1 MYDQNLAAQL
11 QEEWRTSARWHGIQ
25 RTYDAGQV
33 LKLRGS
39 FRVEYT
45 LARMGAERL
54 WHLLHTDPLVRAL
67 GAVTGNQA
75 VQMVQAG
82 LKAIYLSGWQVAG
95 DANGA
100 GHTYPDQSLYP
111 ADSAP
116 ILARR
121 INNALMRADQIAHM
135 EGRHDTYWMAP
146 IVADAESGFGGNLN
160 AFELMKAMI
169 EAGAAG
175 VHFEDQLSSAK
186 KCGHMG
192 GKVLVPTREFVQK
205 LNAARLASGGD
216 AILFSRTNSYIGVMI
231 DDLITRGVSEPYRMF
246 TSRAE
251 YRLSLR
257 ADNADQRLTPMGME
271 VGCVGTERQTAFKA
285 WKSALETFTAELQ
298 ALSLTPNEAASHGL
312 KINLDGVRRSAYDL
326 LAYPDIDLE
335 RLSGIWPQLK
345 GLDGKVAEQVQIDAS
360 YAVYLARQESDINAI
375 RKEEARIIPERFDYG
390 QLSGLS
396 TELRQKL
403 ERIRPQNLGQASR
416 IDGMTPAA
424 VTLILAHLKRDAA
437 LARLAEDTAD
447 ARQANG

>member
-54 WHLLHTDPLVRAL
+54 WHLLHSEPLVRAL

-169 EAGAAG
+169 EAGASAWSTSRP
-175 VHFEDQLSSAK
+175 SS
-186 KCGHMG
+186 
-192 GKVLVPTREFVQK
+192 T
-205 LNAARLASGGD
+205 
-216 AILFSRTNSYIGVMI
+216 
-231 DDLITRGVSEPYRMF
+231 TRGPE
-246 TSRAE
+246 
-251 YRLSLR
+251 R
-257 ADNADQRLTPMGME
+257 ADRRGWTS
-271 VGCVGTERQTAFKA
+271 VGGCE
-285 WKSALETFTAELQ
+285 
-298 ALSLTPNEAASHGL
+298 SL
-312 KINLDGVRRSAYDL
+312 
-326 LAYPDIDLE
+326 
-335 RLSGIWPQLK
+335 
-345 GLDGKVAEQVQIDAS
+345 DA
-360 YAVYLARQESDINAI
+360 
-375 RKEEARIIPERFDYG
+375 
-390 QLSGLS
+390 
-396 TELRQKL
+396 
-403 ERIRPQNLGQASR
+403 
-416 IDGMTPAA
+416 
-424 VTLILAHLKRDAA
+424 
-437 LARLAEDTAD
+437 
-447 ARQANG
+447 